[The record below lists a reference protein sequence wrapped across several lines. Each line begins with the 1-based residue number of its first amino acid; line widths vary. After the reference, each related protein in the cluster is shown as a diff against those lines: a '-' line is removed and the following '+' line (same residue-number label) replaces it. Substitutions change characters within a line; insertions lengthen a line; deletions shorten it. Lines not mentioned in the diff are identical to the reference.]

1 MKATFRFVIAT
12 AGLAGLGLI
21 VHEVLKKWQLIGA
34 DRGILWTIVPLWAL
48 LALREA
54 SSSLWFR
61 EKVRMPMRL
70 AGALTGV
77 VSALLVVLA
86 ILALISIPFL
96 WFGIIEDLA
105 QGGGASR

>member
-1 MKATFRFVIAT
+1 MNATLRFVIAI
-12 AGLAGLGLI
+12 AGLAGLGII

-34 DRGILWTIVPLWAL
+34 ERGIFWTIVPLWAL

-61 EKVRMPMRL
+61 EKFRMPTRL

-105 QGGGASR
+105 KRGGASR